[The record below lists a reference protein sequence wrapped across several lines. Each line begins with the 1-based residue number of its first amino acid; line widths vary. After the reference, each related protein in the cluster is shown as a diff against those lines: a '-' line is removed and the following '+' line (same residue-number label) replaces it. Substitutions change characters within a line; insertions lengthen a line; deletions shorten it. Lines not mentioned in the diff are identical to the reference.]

1 MSQTFDI
8 DNAKDLFDV
17 VERRFKDYCDD
28 PEKRTEDIIVVIMIV
43 NHLREW
49 IAPGFNKDKKKCGL

>member
-1 MSQTFDI
+1 
-8 DNAKDLFDV
+8 V